1 MISLAAHGTGRCGGR
16 LTLQVGVKKGARTQL
31 KTIASGNYV
40 ATAGRNLVVALKL
53 SSTGQA
59 LLRAGHGHLK
69 AKLLL
74 ARSFP
79 TASRASTTNVTLSP
93 AKKKG

>member
-1 MISLAAHGTGRCGGR
+1 MISLAGRGTGRCGGR
-16 LTLQVGVKKGARTQL
+16 LTLQVGVKKGAHTQF

-40 ATAGRNLVVALKL
+40 ATAGHNLTVALRL
-53 SSTGQA
+53 GSTGQK

-69 AKLLL
+69 ARLLIG
-74 ARSFP
+74 RTYP
-79 TASRASTTNVTLSP
+79 TALKASASNVTLSN